1 MHAYHLG
8 EVFYRGHSGHV
19 IIILLGVKIRKLTN
33 QKYQSQNLE
42 LANQN

>member
-8 EVFYRGHSGHV
+8 EVIYRAHSGHV
-19 IIILLGVKIRKLTN
+19 IIILSGVKIRKLTN
-33 QKYQSQNLE
+33 QNFGSQNLE

>member
-8 EVFYRGHSGHV
+8 EVYRGHSGHV

-33 QKYQSQNLE
+33 QKYQQSQNLE